1 MLGRSF
7 SILLVHH
14 RKLGLTPE
22 PTCCLEQEAD
32 SSGKSVS
39 LRLQAQATPAESL
52 PRREK
57 QPHVMVKSHIIG

>member
-1 MLGRSF
+1 MGKFSF
-7 SILLVHH
+7 SLIRKQLLSTFGLIMVHH

-39 LRLQAQATPAESL
+39 LRLQAQV
-52 PRREK
+52 RR
-57 QPHVMVKSHIIG
+57 